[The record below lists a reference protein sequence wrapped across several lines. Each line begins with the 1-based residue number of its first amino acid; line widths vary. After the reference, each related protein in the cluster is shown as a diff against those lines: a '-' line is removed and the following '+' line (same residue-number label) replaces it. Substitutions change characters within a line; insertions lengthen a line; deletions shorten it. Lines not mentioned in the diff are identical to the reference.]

1 VALHRK
7 RFGDD
12 GTGQAEWAVE
22 RFAYTDRVKHR
33 RRAEVDEVARRG
45 ELRGVVAMDGPSGT
59 GKSTV
64 SRRLAQE
71 FSARYL
77 DTGAMYRAVTLAV
90 LRAGVDPT
98 DAEKVTQVAAEVELV
113 SGTDPQQ
120 PTIHLGQED
129 VSAEIRGPEV
139 TGAVSAVSAV
149 PGVRR
154 ILVERQQ
161 QIIAEALNTVGG
173 IVVEGR
179 DIGTTVAPDA
189 PLKVYLTA
197 SAEARAQRRARQ
209 DNAEGRSA
217 TVDATLADVQRRD
230 RLDSTRAV
238 SPLRPAEDAVEVDTT
253 DLDIDGVL
261 AELIS
266 LVLERGLV
274 AVPERTGR

>member
-1 VALHRK
+1 
-7 RFGDD
+7 
-12 GTGQAEWAVE
+12 
-22 RFAYTDRVKHR
+22 
-33 RRAEVDEVARRG
+33 
-45 ELRGVVAMDGPSGT
+45 MDGPSGT